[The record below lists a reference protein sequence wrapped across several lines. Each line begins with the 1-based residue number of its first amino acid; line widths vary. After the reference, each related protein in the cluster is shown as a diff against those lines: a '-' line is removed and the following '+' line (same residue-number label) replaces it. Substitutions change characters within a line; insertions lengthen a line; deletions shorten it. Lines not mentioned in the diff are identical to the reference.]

1 MKGKKIAFF
10 LVFLMASKFL
20 FATHNRAG
28 ELSYT
33 QISALQYEFILTTFT
48 DISDPNNADRPSAE
62 LNFGD
67 GTTSTAARFEKI
79 TVVTNI
85 QRNRYRFVH
94 TFPGYATYTISYQD
108 PNRNNNVS
116 NMVNS
121 LQTAFYVECE
131 LVINPFIGFNNSPVL
146 LYEPIDFGAEN
157 KLFVHN
163 PNAYDADGDSLSFKL
178 IPCKQDVGV
187 EVFGFQLP
195 NLKNGFTSNTFG
207 IDPVTGQLVW
217 DTPQIIDNQASALF
231 NFAIMV
237 EEWRFVSGLKKFLRI
252 GYIVRDMQ
260 IEIVQ
265 SFNRPPVFD
274 DLHDTCIVAGEY
286 LSQIIRASDP
296 DNNSI
301 MLTATGGPFKLGP
314 PDTIRFNQYTSAN
327 SVITQPFYWK
337 TSCNSVRKQ
346 PYQILFKAIDNGIPK
361 LVDLESWMITV
372 VAPAPKNLTS
382 NAIGSSVILNW
393 EKPSCDKANGYLIYR
408 KSGSYPYTPNAC
420 ETGIPAQGGYE
431 LIKKIN
437 NINTE
442 TFTDNNN
449 GQGLSAG
456 NNYCYRIVATFPD
469 GAESL
474 VSNESCE
481 ILTRDVPAI
490 INIDI
495 SQTGINDGI
504 DTIKWVKPNQLDTNQ
519 YIGPY
524 KYVLLKSI
532 DNISY
537 NPIDSSTASFLG
549 NLNDSIFIDKNINTT
564 AIQHWYKVA
573 IYANNELVGTS
584 KNASSIFLTALAQD
598 NRVELNF
605 SYSVP
610 WTNSNYLIY
619 RYNNLTAAFDL
630 IDSTRNTTYTDDSLS
645 NGYNYQYYVASI
657 GRYTAGG
664 FPEPLINRSQIVAVS
679 PIDTE
684 KPCPP
689 LLQVT
694 PSCALY
700 KNELTWTNSDSCLSD
715 IVSYKIYKAF
725 FEGDEFT
732 LLADQIKPNSNTS
745 FTDDNLKTSIAGC
758 YFVTAIDS
766 ANNESERSNVIC
778 VDNCPNIAV
787 PNVFTPNGDQINDL
801 FTTIKD
807 TTDFVSKFDTKI
819 YTRWGT
825 LVYETNDPEIN
836 WDGKDQNTGKEL
848 PTGVYFYSI
857 YFSEIRVKGYQPKIY
872 SGFVHLIR

>member
-1 MKGKKIAFF
+1 MNCKKVW
-10 LVFLMASKFL
+10 LCLMLLFVSKFT

-48 DISDPNNADRPSAE
+48 DISDPNNADRPAAE

-67 GTTSTAARFEKI
+67 GTTSTAARYEK
-79 TVVTNI
+79 TTAVTNI

-131 LVINPFIGFNNSPVL
+131 LVINPFVGFNNSPVL

-195 NLKNGFTSNTFG
+195 NLQNGFTSNSFG

-237 EEWRFVSGLKKFLRI
+237 EEWRYVSSLKKFLRM

-265 SFNRPPVFD
+265 SLNRPPVFD
-274 DLHDTCIVAGEY
+274 ALHDTCIIAGEY
-286 LSQIIRASDP
+286 LSKTIRAVDP

-314 PDTIRFNQYTSAN
+314 PDTVRFNQYTSAN
-327 SVITQPFYWK
+327 AVISQPFYWK

-382 NAIGSSVILNW
+382 QAIGSSVILNW
-393 EKPSCDKANGYLIYR
+393 EKQTCDKGNGYLIYR

-420 ETGIPAQGGYE
+420 ETGIPSQGGYE
-431 LIKKIN
+431 LIKKITN
-437 NINTE
+437 SNTQ

-469 GAESL
+469 GAESI
-474 VSNESCE
+474 VSNETCE

-490 INIDI
+490 INVDI
-495 SQTGINDGI
+495 SQTGLNDGK
-504 DTIKWVKPNQLDTNQ
+504 DTIKWVKPNQLDTIQ
-519 YIGPY
+519 HPGPY
-524 KYVLLKSI
+524 QYVLLKSI
-532 DNISY
+532 DNKNY
-537 NPIDSSTASFLG
+537 TRIDSSSATYLG
-549 NLNDSIFIDKNINTT
+549 NLNDSVFLDTNINTLN
-564 AIQHWYKVA
+564 IQHWYKVA
-573 IYANNELVGTS
+573 IYANKELVGTS
-584 KNASSIFLTALAQD
+584 KNASSIFLTANPKD
-598 NRVELNF
+598 NRVELSF
-605 SYSVP
+605 QYDVP
-610 WTNSNYLIY
+610 WTNAQYIIY
-619 RYNNLTAAFDL
+619 RYNPLLSKFEI
-630 IDSTRNTTYTDDSLS
+630 IDTTESSFYIDDSLA
-645 NGYNYQYYVASI
+645 NGTNYQYFVSSI

-664 FPEPLINRSQIVAVS
+664 FPEPLINRSQIVSATPV
-679 PIDTE
+679 DTE

-689 LLQVT
+689 FLTVI
-694 PSCALY
+694 PSCSGY
-700 KNELTWTNSDSCLSD
+700 QNELSWKIADSCLND

-725 FEGDEFT
+725 FEGEEFN
-732 LLADQIKPNSNTS
+732 LLADQIKPNSNTTFS
-745 FTDDNLKTSIAGC
+745 DLNLKTSIAGC
-758 YFVTAIDS
+758 YFITAIDS
-766 ANNESERSNVIC
+766 ANNESERSNIVC

-787 PNVFTPNGDQINDL
+787 PNAFTPNGDQINDL
-801 FTTIKD
+801 FTTLKD

-819 YTRWGT
+819 YDRWGT
-825 LVYETNDPEIN
+825 LVYETKDPEIN
-836 WDGKDQNTGKEL
+836 WDGKDQKTGKEL
-848 PTGVYFYSI
+848 PAGVYFYSI
-857 YFSEIRVKGYQPKIY
+857 YFSEIRVIGYQPKIY

>member
-1 MKGKKIAFF
+1 MILLF
-10 LVFLMASKFL
+10 VSKFT

-48 DISDPNNADRPSAE
+48 DISDPNNADRPAAE

-67 GTTSTAARFEKI
+67 GTTSTAARYEKI

-195 NLKNGFTSNTFG
+195 NLQNGFTSNSFG

-237 EEWRFVSGLKKFLRI
+237 EEWRYVSSLKKFLRI

-265 SFNRPPVFD
+265 SLNRPPVFD
-274 DLHDTCIVAGEY
+274 ALHDTCIIAGEY
-286 LSQIIRASDP
+286 LSKNIRAVDP

-314 PDTIRFNQYTSAN
+314 PDTVRFNQYTSAN
-327 SVITQPFYWK
+327 AVISQPFYWK

-382 NAIGSSVILNW
+382 QAIGSSVILNW
-393 EKPSCDKANGYLIYR
+393 EKQSCDKGNGYLIYR
-408 KSGSYPYTPNAC
+408 KSGTFPYTPNAC

-431 LIKKIN
+431 LIKKITN
-437 NINTE
+437 NNTQ

-469 GAESL
+469 GAESI
-474 VSNESCE
+474 VSNETCE

-490 INIDI
+490 INVDI
-495 SQTGINDGI
+495 SQTGVNDGK
-504 DTIKWVKPNQLDTNQ
+504 DTIKWAKPIQLDTIQ
-519 YIGPY
+519 HPGPY
-524 KYVLLKSI
+524 QYVLLKSI
-532 DNISY
+532 DNKNY
-537 NPIDSSTASFLG
+537 NRIDSSTTLYLG
-549 NLNDSIFIDKNINTT
+549 NLNDSVFVDTNINTLNF
-564 AIQHWYKVA
+564 QQWYKVA

-584 KNASSIFLTALAQD
+584 KNASSISLSATPKD
-598 NRVELNF
+598 NRVELSF
-605 SYSVP
+605 QYDVP
-610 WTNSNYLIY
+610 WTNTKYIIY
-619 RYNNLTAAFDL
+619 RYNSLLSKFEA
-630 IDSTRNTTYTDDSLS
+630 IDTTVEKYYIDDSLA
-645 NGYNYQYYVASI
+645 NGTNYQYFVGSI

-664 FPEPLINRSQIVAVS
+664 FPEPLYNRSQIVSAR

-689 LLQVT
+689 ILTVI
-694 PSCALY
+694 PSCSGY
-700 KNELTWTNSDSCLSD
+700 QNELSWKIADSCLSD
-715 IVSYKIYKAF
+715 IVSYKVYKAF
-725 FEGDEFT
+725 FEGEEFN
-732 LLADQIKPNSNTS
+732 LLADQIKPNSNTTFS
-745 FTDDNLKTSIAGC
+745 DLNLKSSIAGC

-766 ANNESERSNVIC
+766 ANNESERSNVVC

-787 PNVFTPNGDQINDL
+787 PNAFTPNGDQINDL
-801 FTTIKD
+801 FTTLKD

-819 YTRWGT
+819 YDRLGT
-825 LVYETNDPEIN
+825 LVYETKDPEIN
-836 WDGKDQNTGKEL
+836 WDGKDQKTGKEL
-848 PTGVYFYSI
+848 PAGVYFYSI
-857 YFSEIRVKGYQPKIY
+857 YFSEIRVIGYQPKIY